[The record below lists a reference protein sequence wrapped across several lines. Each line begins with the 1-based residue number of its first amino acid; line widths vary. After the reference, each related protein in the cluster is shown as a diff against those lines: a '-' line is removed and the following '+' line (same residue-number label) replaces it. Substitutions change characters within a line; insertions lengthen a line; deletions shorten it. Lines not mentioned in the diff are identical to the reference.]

1 MPELSPK
8 QKKLAAAAEPRDKI
22 TGEDFKALRKAG
34 GGIVKFNA
42 GGDVEGKKEP
52 RIIELEE
59 LAEFGDEDAQ
69 EIAKSDLYKEDVK
82 TFKRGGGVD
91 ARGCGAVVRGKK
103 FAGTF

>member
-1 MPELSPK
+1 M
-8 QKKLAAAAEPRDKI
+8 QKSEPRDKI
-22 TGEDFKALRKAG
+22 TGEDFKALRKAS

-69 EIAKSDLYKEDVK
+69 EIAKSEYI
-82 TFKRGGGVD
+82 
-91 ARGCGAVVRGKK
+91 KK
-103 FAGTF
+103 M

>member
-1 MPELSPK
+1 MLL
-8 QKKLAAAAEPRDKI
+8 QRPRDKI
-22 TGEDFKALRKAG
+22 IGEDFKALRKAS

-91 ARGCGAVVRGKK
+91 ASCGAVVRGKK

>member
-1 MPELSPK
+1 M
-8 QKKLAAAAEPRDKI
+8 
-22 TGEDFKALRKAG
+22 
-34 GGIVKFNA
+34 
-42 GGDVEGKKEP
+42 EGKKEP

-103 FAGTF
+103 VRGNILIIRWMLQTSQNMYITFC